1 MSDEQ
6 LKKPVFCLRNHT
18 GKAAEEHMACPYCF
32 GKKRELIENGER
44 KEFCDYDPDQDPI
57 TFGFPE
63 GSSRNAGG

>member
-6 LKKPVFCLRNHT
+6 PKKPVFCQRNRT
-18 GKAAEEHMACPYCF
+18 SKEADEHMACPYCF
-32 GKKRELIENGER
+32 GKKRELVEDGER